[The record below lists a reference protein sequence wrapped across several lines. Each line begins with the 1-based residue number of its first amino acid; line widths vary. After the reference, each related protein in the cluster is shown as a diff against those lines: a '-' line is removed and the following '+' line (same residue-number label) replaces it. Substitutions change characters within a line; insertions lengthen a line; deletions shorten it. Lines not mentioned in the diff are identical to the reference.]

1 MPPVVMYCL
10 VSAISMNSRST
21 AEVTPSSTV
30 GKRLSSVESV
40 SISVSSKPL
49 KIFAETSAPI
59 VARKIAALRAPVKL
73 LSSSAIA
80 HSMAYGLRFLLHE
93 PGADQLRGRF
103 GLRRGKAERL
113 LADVVPLAAQLEQLF
128 RYERLR
134 DTRHGLRRGRRAGAA
149 RHTLGILGHGERH
162 LGKRTRL
169 RASA

>member
-1 MPPVVMYCL
+1 MTSGL
-10 VSAISMNSRST
+10 VLSMVATRTITSARTSSDSPGRMLAARSGSRL
-21 AEVTPSSTV
+21 A
-30 GKRLSSVESV
+30 RLSSVESV

-80 HSMAYGLRFLLHE
+80 HSMACGLRFLLHE

-134 DTRHGLRRGRRAGAA
+134 DPRHVFRRGRRG
-149 RHTLGILGHGERH
+149 R
-162 LGKRTRL
+162 
-169 RASA
+169 